1 MNKAIWFSSII
12 FSGTL
17 SKLVSNSTSSK
28 LMDLSSINFTKSN
41 YKLGIKLVTLKC
53 LSLLK
58 IVGEYSLGIIIDLK
72 GT

>member
-1 MNKAIWFSSII
+1 
-12 FSGTL
+12 
-17 SKLVSNSTSSK
+17 
-28 LMDLSSINFTKSN
+28 MDLSSINFTKSN